1 MEQQLSKKCRINL
14 SKPTYIW
21 TGILDLSK
29 VLMQDFHYNDF
40 KNKYDGKAEILLTDT
55 DSLTN
60 KIETEIFL
68 WKLIQR

>member
-1 MEQQLSKKCRINL
+1 M
-14 SKPTYIW
+14 YI
-21 TGILDLSK
+21 TTSMLDLSK

-68 WKLIQR
+68 